1 MAKDPVHRYATW
13 GEFALALSKAGQLVL
28 PPGAI
33 PDSERYV
40 ALKAVPML
48 STLADSEL
56 WELAR
61 AGRWQRLG
69 KGKQIVKEK
78 ERGTSFFFIGK
89 GEAKVIKGPRLL
101 NMVGAGEFI
110 GEMAYIAG
118 GEARV
123 ATVESHSE
131 LLLAEFEPAALDKMS
146 LSAQLQL
153 TRALVRNVAD
163 RLALANSRLVK

>member
-61 AGRWQRLG
+61 AGRWQRVE
-69 KGKQIVKEK
+69 KGKQIE
-78 ERGTSFFFIGK
+78 
-89 GEAKVIKGPRLL
+89 GE
-101 NMVGAGEFI
+101 GE
-110 GEMAYIAG
+110 G
-118 GEARV
+118 
-123 ATVESHSE
+123 HQ
-131 LLLAEFEPAALDKMS
+131 LLLHRQGRGEGHQGAAPA
-146 LSAQLQL
+146 QH
-153 TRALVRNVAD
+153 
-163 RLALANSRLVK
+163 

>member
-1 MAKDPVHRYATW
+1 MLRRPPRSTLFPYTTLFRSILRAMAKDPVHRYATW

-61 AGRWQRLG
+61 AGRWQRLE

-78 ERGTSFFFIGK
+78 ERGTS
-89 GEAKVIKGPRLL
+89 
-101 NMVGAGEFI
+101 
-110 GEMAYIAG
+110 
-118 GEARV
+118 
-123 ATVESHSE
+123 
-131 LLLAEFEPAALDKMS
+131 
-146 LSAQLQL
+146 
-153 TRALVRNVAD
+153 
-163 RLALANSRLVK
+163 